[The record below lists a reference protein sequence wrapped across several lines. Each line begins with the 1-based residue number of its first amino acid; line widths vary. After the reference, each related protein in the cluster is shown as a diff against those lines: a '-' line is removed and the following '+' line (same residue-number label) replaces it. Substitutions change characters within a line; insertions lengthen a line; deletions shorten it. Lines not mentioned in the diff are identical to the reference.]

1 MLVSDLKVKPTY
13 IISLS
18 WRNMRAYI
26 EKGEFREY
34 IKLRWAN
41 YFDVAVMDE
50 LNGESILFI
59 ADATESKVKDAL
71 SEYVEG
77 LKCPTGSMP
86 RD

>member
-1 MLVSDLKVKPTY
+1 MLVSDLKIKPTY
-13 IISLS
+13 IISFS

-34 IKLRWAN
+34 LKLRWVN

-59 ADATESKVKDAL
+59 PDANENKVFEAISD
-71 SEYVEG
+71 YVEG
-77 LKCPTGSMP
+77 I
-86 RD
+86 